1 MGFGRFDGRAVRAR
15 PRAPHHRRQNYS
27 LRGASGLASRIG
39 LSPLVIGL
47 TVVAYGTSAPELA
60 ISASAALSGEA
71 DLAVG
76 NVIGSNIFNILF
88 VLGLSATIAPL
99 LVSQQLVRIDVPIMI
114 AASSLLLLF
123 AWDGNLNRTEGV
135 LLFSG
140 RCSIPASLSGKAA
153 ASGRKSARSMT
164 KPSGLIATAPGECRH
179 CRSSSHRSSSVSCSW
194 FWVRAGS

>member
-1 MGFGRFDGRAVRAR
+1 MDGLTAVLFVLGLALLIIG
-15 PRAPHHRRQNYS
+15 AE
-27 LRGASGLASRIG
+27 LLVRGASGLASRIG

-140 RCSIPASLSGKAA
+140 ALHYTGFAIWQSRREREEIREEA
-153 ASGRKSARSMT
+153 RKIRKRIRGERSRLRPPRT
-164 KPSGLIATAPGECRH
+164 EVQG
-179 CRSSSHRSSSVSCSW
+179 
-194 FWVRAGS
+194 